1 MVVGTDIAELLLK
14 NKTDV
19 PPRPSSVISNISSA
33 GEVNP
38 TSEASNHQ
46 ASETNG
52 STLSILKE
60 EEVTNKFREFLLYGS
75 GKEALGKYIHVYYF
89 YVIESTSVFVFRMG
103 DEAWTVGPCTILS

>member
-19 PPRPSSVISNISSA
+19 PPRPSSVISNLSNSA
-33 GEVNP
+33 GEANA

-46 ASETNG
+46 ISETNG
-52 STLSILKE
+52 STLSVLKE

-75 GKEALGKYIHVYYF
+75 GKEALGKYINIF
-89 YVIESTSVFVFRMG
+89 YCF
-103 DEAWTVGPCTILS
+103 LSSN